1 MNSLLKRGKLSA
13 ALISASIGATL
24 GLNGCATQAPPPPV
38 VKIAPPRKEI
48 DVPPD
53 PYAGLPADVSAA
65 IRGDQTLTL
74 ENGITT
80 LFPYSP
86 DIEWT
91 VYCHPLRATEI
102 RLNADEVTDKD
113 DVILGDSVR
122 WGIRVGATAVMV
134 EPLATPADP
143 NMTTNLVIHTNKRSY
158 HLLLHLR
165 SHYMDAVAWYY
176 PSEVKAAEQARQTA
190 LKQVAAAGQTAVAVD
205 RTTPTPAPQEVSA
218 Q

>member
-1 MNSLLKRGKLSA
+1 MNSSIKRMA
-13 ALISASIGATL
+13 RITATL
-24 GLNGCATQAPPPPV
+24 GASLWLDGCATQPPPPPV
-38 VKIAPPRKEI
+38 VKIAPPKQEA

-65 IRGDQTLTL
+65 IRDDQTPVL

-86 DIEWT
+86 DVEWT
-91 VYCHPLRATEI
+91 VYCRPLRATEI
-102 RLNADEVTDKD
+102 RLNADEFTDKD

-158 HLLLHLR
+158 HLLLRLR

-176 PSEVKAAEQARQTA
+176 PSEVRAAEQARQTA
-190 LKQVAAAGQTAVAVD
+190 LKQVAAAQDPQAAD
-205 RTTPTPAPQEVSA
+205 PPATQEESGK
-218 Q
+218 